1 MKIYDISQEVYTC
14 KVFPGDPAPQKEV
27 LARIS
32 DGSVCNL
39 TAFSMCAHNG
49 THVDSPYHFLED
61 GKNLSQVSLE
71 SFIGMAYVAEHE
83 GDITAEDA
91 IVILGK
97 AREAGRNCVKRI
109 LIKGKA
115 VVTLEAAEVFSEAGL
130 LLFGNESQTV
140 GPEDAPKAVHLKM
153 LGADMVFLEGIRL
166 AEVSEGMYFLSAAPI
181 HLGGA
186 DGAPCRAVLIEL
198 D

>member
-1 MKIYDISQEVYTC
+1 MKIYDISQEIYTC
-14 KVFPGDPAPQKEV
+14 KVFPGDPAPQREV
-27 LARIS
+27 LAKIA
-32 DGSVCNL
+32 DGNVCNL
-39 TAFSMCAHNG
+39 TSFSMCAHNG
-49 THVDSPYHFLED
+49 THVDAPYHFCEN
-61 GKNLSQVSLE
+61 GRNLSEVPLE

-83 GDITAEDA
+83 GDITADDA
-91 IVILGK
+91 IGILER

-140 GPEDAPKAVHLKM
+140 GPEDAPMAVHLKM

-166 AEVSEGMYFLSAAPI
+166 AEVSEGSYFLNAAPI
-181 HLGGA
+181 HLGDA
-186 DGAPCRAVLIEL
+186 DGAPCRAVLIES